1 VQTYGANSIAE
12 IFDPNCIFL
21 IDRKAVDEN
30 LENLRKARS
39 EIYVTKP
46 AASPLLKAHVFDRF
60 NPTHDR
66 DKPPLSRKF
75 EAGLEW
81 SFTSAF
87 PAFNFACIQM
97 EKVKG
102 PKHIRLAGI
111 DMQDDSHFYDAGTG
125 ARFLHRGEIRYHF
138 FDAKRYLAEWQ
149 PGLKIWN
156 ANPAS
161 YIDSFDTIDFGAFL
175 DGSMP

>member
-1 VQTYGANSIAE
+1 MQTYGTNSIAE
-12 IFDPNCIFL
+12 IFEPDYIFL
-21 IDRKAVDEN
+21 LDRKAVDDN

-60 NPTHDR
+60 NPTHSR
-66 DKPPLSRKF
+66 EKPPLSRSL
-75 EAGLEW
+75 EDGLSW

-97 EKVKG
+97 EKVEG
-102 PKHIRLAGI
+102 SKHIILAGI
-111 DMQDDSHFYDAGTG
+111 DMQDDSHFNDNGTG
-125 ARFLHRGEIRYHF
+125 ARFLNRGLIRYHF

-149 PGLKIWN
+149 PGLKVWN

-161 YIDSFDTIDFGAFL
+161 YVDSFETIDFGAFL